1 MHKFCH
7 LGPFLCVPTLIVHL
21 PRCTDTIVD
30 SNRQFIR
37 FSMFSAPRVKFM
49 QAVYN
54 KFAVSRIL
62 YYDSYI
68 IHKKGY
74 VTHIMAFEMPV
85 AVSIFLPWYLCAKEG
100 SSQLLL
106 YFSCFKILPPSSSH
120 S

>member
-1 MHKFCH
+1 
-7 LGPFLCVPTLIVHL
+7 
-21 PRCTDTIVD
+21 
-30 SNRQFIR
+30 
-37 FSMFSAPRVKFM
+37 M